1 MKDMKTYKFQRV
13 DSTNTVAKQ
22 LAREGADEGTLVIA
36 DSQEAGR
43 GRLGRNFFSPDG
55 GLYMSLLL
63 RPTFSAADARLIT
76 TAAAVAVCRALERKK
91 GERFSIKWV
100 NDIYKDGRK
109 VCGILT
115 ESAPSPDGKLE
126 WAVLGIGI
134 NLFSTCPVPSELE
147 HILGFA
153 LDSQDDV
160 DKTALAEEIR
170 DEFFLLYPTL
180 CERKF
185 ADEYRKRMFLTGKR
199 VSVIREEKE
208 IPALVKGTDDDLH
221 LLVEYDDGTQETL
234 GAGEVSIRL

>member
-1 MKDMKTYKFQRV
+1 MKTYKFKCV

-22 LAREGADEGTLVIA
+22 LAREGADEGTLVTA
-36 DSQEAGR
+36 DRQDAGR

-63 RPTFSAADARLIT
+63 RPEFSAADARLIT
-76 TAAAVAVCRALERKK
+76 TAAAVAVCRVLERKK
-91 GERFSIKWV
+91 GNCFSIKWV

-115 ESAPSPDGKLE
+115 ESAPSPGGKLE
-126 WAVLGIGI
+126 WAILGIGI
-134 NLFSTCPVPSELE
+134 NLFPTCPVPSELE
-147 HILGFA
+147 SILGFA
-153 LDSQDDV
+153 FDKEDEV

-180 CERKF
+180 CERTF
-185 ADEYRKRMFLTGKR
+185 AAEYRDRMFLTGKR
-199 VSVIREEKE
+199 VSVIRDDKE
-208 IPALVKGTDDDLH
+208 IPALVKGTDNDLR
-221 LLVEYDDGTQETL
+221 LLVEYADGTQDAL